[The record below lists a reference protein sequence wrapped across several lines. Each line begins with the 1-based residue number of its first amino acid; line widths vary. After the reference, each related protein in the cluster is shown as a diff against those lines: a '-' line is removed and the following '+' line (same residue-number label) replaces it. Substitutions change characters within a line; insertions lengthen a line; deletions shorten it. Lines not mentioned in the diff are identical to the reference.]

1 MATPTREPIFI
12 EEASALGQRATREGQ
27 AQQAANNV
35 ADPTVSS
42 HGTVTRTQQT
52 RVTGTFTD
60 RASAER
66 AYNSM
71 LSRGYDEKEINLI
84 MSDETRKMY
93 FSAPNSTDSE
103 LGNKALE
110 GAGVGGAIGV
120 TAGAILAAVA
130 AIGTSIAIPGL
141 GLVIA
146 GPIAA
151 ALAGAGAGALTGGI
165 IGTLIG
171 WGIPEERAKLYESD
185 LKSGGIILGVSPH
198 NDADAAYF
206 EEQWKDYNGRNIYR

>member
-1 MATPTREPIFI
+1 MATPTTEMTFV
-12 EEASALGQRATREGQ
+12 EETSALGQRANREGQ
-27 AQQAANNV
+27 EQQAANNIV
-35 ADPTVSS
+35 APTDSAR
-42 HGTVTRTQQT
+42 GTVIRTQQT

-60 RASAER
+60 RAAAER

-84 MSDETRKMY
+84 MSDETRKLY
-93 FSAPNSTDSE
+93 FSEQSANDSE

-171 WGIPEERAKLYESD
+171 WGIPEERAELYESD

-206 EEQWKDYNGRNIYR
+206 EEQWKGYNGRNIYR

>member
-1 MATPTREPIFI
+1 MATAANII
-12 EEASALGQRATREGQ
+12 EETSALGQRANREGQ
-27 AQQAANNV
+27 EQQAANN
-35 ADPTVSS
+35 AFAPTD
-42 HGTVTRTQQT
+42 GARGAVTRTQQNW
-52 RVTGTFTD
+52 VAGTFTD
-60 RASAER
+60 RAAAER

-93 FSAPNSTDSE
+93 FSEQNSTDSE
-103 LGNKALE
+103 LGNKAME

-120 TAGAILAAVA
+120 TAGAILAAIA

-151 ALAGAGAGALTGGI
+151 ALAGAGAGAVTGGL

-206 EEQWKDYNGRNIYR
+206 EAQWKEYNGRNVYR

>member
-1 MATPTREPIFI
+1 MATPTKTFV
-12 EEASALGQRATREGQ
+12 EETSALGQRATREGQ
-27 AQQAANNV
+27 ELHAVHNSFTPPHSSQGTESGRPPNWV
-35 ADPTVSS
+35 A
-42 HGTVTRTQQT
+42 
-52 RVTGTFTD
+52 GTFTD

-71 LSRGYDEKEINLI
+71 LSRGYDEKDINLL
-84 MSDETRKMY
+84 MSDETRQRY
-93 FSAPNSTDSE
+93 FSVQAKNDAE
-103 LGNKALE
+103 HGNKALE
-110 GAGVGGAIGV
+110 GAGVGGAIGI
-120 TAGAILAAVA
+120 TAGAILAAVT

-146 GPIAA
+146 GPIALV
-151 ALAGAGAGALTGGI
+151 LAGAGAGAVTGGI

-171 WGIPEERAKLYESD
+171 WGIPEEHARLYESD

-206 EEQWKDYNGRNIYR
+206 EGQWKEYNGRNIYR

>member
-1 MATPTREPIFI
+1 MATPTKTFI

-27 AQQAANNV
+27 ELQAINNAFTPPHSSPETGSGTQPNWV
-35 ADPTVSS
+35 A
-42 HGTVTRTQQT
+42 
-52 RVTGTFTD
+52 GTFTD

-71 LSRGYDEKEINLI
+71 LSRGYDEKDINLI
-84 MSDETRKMY
+84 MSDETRNLY
-93 FSAPNSTDSE
+93 FSEQSANDTE
-103 LGNKALE
+103 LGNKAIE
-110 GAGVGGAIGV
+110 GAGVGGAIGI

-146 GPIAA
+146 GPIAL
-151 ALAGAGAGALTGGI
+151 ALAGAGAGALTGGV

-198 NDADAAYF
+198 NEADAAYF
-206 EEQWKDYNGRNIYR
+206 EAQWKDNSGRDSYR

>member
-1 MATPTREPIFI
+1 MATPTKTFV

-27 AQQAANNV
+27 ELQAV
-35 ADPTVSS
+35 SSGFTPPHSS
-42 HGTVTRTQQT
+42 HGTGTEAQPNWVA
-52 RVTGTFTD
+52 GTFTD

-93 FSAPNSTDSE
+93 FSEQNANDVDH
-103 LGNKALE
+103 GNKAIE
-110 GAGVGGAIGV
+110 GAGVGGAIGM

-146 GPIAA
+146 GPIAL
-151 ALAGAGAGALTGGI
+151 ALAGAGAGAVTGGM

-185 LKSGGIILGVSPH
+185 LKSGGILLGVSPH

-206 EEQWKDYNGRNIYR
+206 EGQWKEYNGRNVYR

>member
-1 MATPTREPIFI
+1 MATPTKTYGD
-12 EEASALGQRATREGQ
+12 EASALGQRANREGQ
-27 AQQAANNV
+27 ELQAANNTFV
-35 ADPTVSS
+35 PTVSS
-42 HGTVTRTQQT
+42 RGYVVGTPQNW
-52 RVTGTFTD
+52 VTGTFRD

-66 AYNSM
+66 AYDSM

-84 MSDETRKMY
+84 MSDETRRLY
-93 FSAPNSTDSE
+93 FSEQNANDAAP
-103 LGNKALE
+103 GNKAME
-110 GAGVGGAIGV
+110 GAGVGGAIGI

-130 AIGTSIAIPGL
+130 AIGSSIAIPGL

-146 GPIAA
+146 GPIAL
-151 ALAGAGAGALTGGI
+151 ALAGAGAGAVTGGL

-171 WGIPEERAKLYESD
+171 WGIPEEHAKLYESD

-206 EEQWKDYNGRNIYR
+206 EEQWKVYNGRNIHR

>member
-1 MATPTREPIFI
+1 MATPTKTFV

-27 AQQAANNV
+27 ELQAVNSSFTPAH
-35 ADPTVSS
+35 SS
-42 HGTVTRTQQT
+42 HGTGSGTQPNW
-52 RVTGTFTD
+52 VAGTFTD
-60 RASAER
+60 RASAEH

-71 LSRGYDEKEINLI
+71 LSRGYDEKDINLI

-93 FSAPNSTDSE
+93 FSEQNAIDSD

-110 GAGVGGAIGV
+110 GAGVGGAIGI

-146 GPIAA
+146 GPIAL
-151 ALAGAGAGALTGGI
+151 ALAGAGAGAVTGGI

-171 WGIPEERAKLYESD
+171 WGISEEHAKLYESD

-198 NDADAAYF
+198 NEADAAYF
-206 EEQWKDYNGRNIYR
+206 EATWKENNGRNVYR